1 MVLNPT
7 EECAMSIKPTATQS
21 LALSTAIAL
30 ALATSASAAPVPNA
44 LRFSVYVTNQ
54 SGQPFTGS
62 IDLQLEFFDA
72 ASGGTNV
79 AGPLVIEDVPVQGG
93 VGFFVGDFGST
104 NPMGN
109 RDTYIGGGLRLGSST
124 GAFTQFTGR
133 GRFHPTGFALHA
145 QKIAPGIVGSAEI
158 LPNQVQTR
166 VAGSCV
172 VGQAIRQVN
181 VDGSVDCQVAGS
193 GSGGG
198 GGGTITAVVAGNG
211 LSGGGNSGSVTLN
224 IAAAGV
230 GNSEIASGAVD
241 ASKLAANSVGSTA
254 IVDGAVGG
262 VDIDASQIQR
272 RVSGACTAGQAIR
285 SVNPDGT
292 VVCESSSGGGSG
304 WGLNG
309 NAVGSG
315 EFLGTTN
322 ALPLELRTNSAPAMR
337 LSSLNDPNGGAY
349 GGGISTISTAL
360 GDTSFSVNQATGPGS
375 SVLGGG
381 NAAETNH
388 RNIAA
393 GAYAT
398 TVGGLGNQAGGDYSL
413 AAGRKA
419 VVRDAAASGDADGDQ
434 GSMLF
439 ADAQDLSMISS
450 GPNQFAVRAAGGVF
464 FGANSTSVSMPAGRF
479 INTSTGAFLSSGGTW
494 TNASSAALKFD
505 FIAADPD
512 AILQKVRELPLSA
525 WRYLASPDEG
535 YHLGPIAEDFYSAF
549 GLGHDSAAIS
559 TVDAS
564 GVALAAI
571 QALDQENTRLRAEL
585 AELRSMINRIEA
597 RTPKQ

>member
-1 MVLNPT
+1 
-7 EECAMSIKPTATQS
+7 MSIDPLATRS
-21 LALSTAIAL
+21 LVLSTAIAL
-30 ALATSASAAPVPNA
+30 ALVAPVAAAPVPNA

-72 ASGGTNV
+72 LSGGSNV

-93 VGFFVGDFGST
+93 VGFFVGDFGSS
-104 NPMGN
+104 NPIGN

-124 GAFTQFTGR
+124 GAFTQFSGR
-133 GRFHPTGFALHA
+133 GRFYPTGFALHA

-181 VDGSVDCQVAGS
+181 VDGSVECQVA

-211 LSGGGNSGSVTLN
+211 LGGGGNSGSVTLG
-224 IAAAGV
+224 IAASGV
-230 GNSEIASGAVD
+230 GNSEIAAGAVD
-241 ASKLAANSVGSTA
+241 AGKLAPSSVSSTS
-254 IVDGAVGG
+254 IVDGAIGS

-272 RVSGACTAGQAIR
+272 RVSGTCTAGQAIR
-285 SVNPDGT
+285 NVNTDGT
-292 VVCESSSGGGSG
+292 VVCETSGGASG

-309 NAVGSG
+309 NAISSG
-315 EFLGTTN
+315 DFLGTSN
-322 ALPLELRTNSAPAMR
+322 ALPLELRTNSAPAAR
-337 LSSLNDPNGGAY
+337 LSSLNDPSGGAY

-360 GDTSFSVNQATGPGS
+360 GDTSFGVNQATGPGS

-381 NAAETNH
+381 NAAQSTH

-419 VVRDAAASGDADGDQ
+419 VVRNAAASGDADGDQ

-439 ADAQDLSMISS
+439 ADAQDLTMVSS

-479 INTSTGAFLSSGGTW
+479 INTSIGAFLSSGGTW

-505 FIAADPD
+505 FIAADPS
-512 AILQKVRELPLSA
+512 AILQKLRELPLSS

-571 QALDQENTRLRAEL
+571 QALDSDNARLRAEL
-585 AELRSMINRIEA
+585 AELRAMINRIEA
-597 RTPKQ
+597 RTP